1 MSGLPDIDHSIEIEA
16 PIERV
21 WTALTD
27 EGLAAHWLGCI
38 GFRPVVGTLFHMQ
51 PDPAKAGSLEGA
63 THCEVEALEPP
74 RRLVFSW
81 FLPGTPKTHVEI
93 VLSAAAHGTT
103 TARLVHTGWDQFD
116 ADQLR
121 DIHRH
126 LSGGWRSGVLPGLK
140 RVAEGL
146 G

>member
-51 PDPAKAGSLEGA
+51 
-63 THCEVEALEPP
+63 
-74 RRLVFSW
+74 
-81 FLPGTPKTHVEI
+81 GTPKTHVEI